1 MHTRNLILPSV
12 TLENIPFLWAKND
25 ILIFFIDMNSYDSPG
40 TEFLDNNEKENL
52 EKLQTLYFKKRFIVS
67 RTVLKHILCCLLNKE
82 SSLDISTYKDRHG
95 EVRIF
100 NHDDLHICISYSEN
114 IAAIAISRVKIGID
128 IEIKRPFELK
138 KTLKYLH
145 NTPFYSGKPVDDVGI
160 LKAWTLKEAYCKYS
174 NIDMLSSL
182 NKKPG
187 LDNVSYFNFLLN
199 GKYILSI
206 VTEMGQHIFNL
217 SYLDLSYLDLSYL
230 DLSCLEKINSYQGE
244 AVWKTTENLSK
255 QE

>member
-1 MHTRNLILPSV
+1 M
-12 TLENIPFLWAKND
+12 
-25 ILIFFIDMNSYDSPG
+25 
-40 TEFLDNNEKENL
+40 
-52 EKLQTLYFKKRFIVS
+52 
-67 RTVLKHILCCLLNKE
+67 KHILCCLLNKE

-128 IEIKRPFELK
+128 IPFELK

-160 LKAWTLKEAYCKYS
+160 LKVWTLKEAYCKYS

-187 LDNVSYFNFLLN
+187 L
-199 GKYILSI
+199 
-206 VTEMGQHIFNL
+206 MGQHIFNL

>member
-1 MHTRNLILPSV
+1 
-12 TLENIPFLWAKND
+12 
-25 ILIFFIDMNSYDSPG
+25 
-40 TEFLDNNEKENL
+40 
-52 EKLQTLYFKKRFIVS
+52 
-67 RTVLKHILCCLLNKE
+67 
-82 SSLDISTYKDRHG
+82 
-95 EVRIF
+95 
-100 NHDDLHICISYSEN
+100 
-114 IAAIAISRVKIGID
+114 
-128 IEIKRPFELK
+128 
-138 KTLKYLH
+138 
-145 NTPFYSGKPVDDVGI
+145 VGI
-160 LKAWTLKEAYCKYS
+160 LKVWTLKEAYCKYS